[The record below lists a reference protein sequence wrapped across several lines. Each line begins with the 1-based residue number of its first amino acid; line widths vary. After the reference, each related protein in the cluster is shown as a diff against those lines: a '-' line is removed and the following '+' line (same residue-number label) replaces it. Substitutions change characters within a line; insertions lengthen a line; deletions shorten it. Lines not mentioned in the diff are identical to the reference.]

1 MLVVDIQFTKN
12 MACSAHSF
20 TSLSP
25 LLVPRPD
32 IAMAAGQ
39 QSEGRHR
46 LELKYL
52 SGVHDIQGVQ
62 STLDLAHEFHSPG
75 A

>member
-1 MLVVDIQFTKN
+1 MLVVDIQFTEN
-12 MACSAHSF
+12 MTCSAHSF

-32 IAMAAGQ
+32 IAMVPGQ

-46 LELKYL
+46 SELEYL
-52 SGVHDIQGVQ
+52 SRVHDIQGVQ
-62 STLDLAHEFHSPG
+62 SILDLAHEFHSPG